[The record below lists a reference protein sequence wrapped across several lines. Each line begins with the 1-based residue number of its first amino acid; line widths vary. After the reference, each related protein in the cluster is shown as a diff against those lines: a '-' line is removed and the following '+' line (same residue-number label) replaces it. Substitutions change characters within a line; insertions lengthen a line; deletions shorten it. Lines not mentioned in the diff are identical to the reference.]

1 MLEEKNAGDLDP
13 FQDLYDELEEEQVD
27 ENLPVPNE
35 HGLYEQYRFVADPG
49 QTLLRIDKFLVC
61 RITKVS
67 RNRIQEA
74 ADAGQIV
81 VNGKPVK
88 SNYRVKPNDIVT
100 VLVTYP
106 PQNTELIPED
116 LPLDILYEDNDVMVV
131 NKPAGMV
138 VHPGHGNFSGT
149 LVNALAWHFK
159 ENPLFPTDDPRPG
172 LVHRIDKNTSGL
184 LVIAKNP
191 EAKANLGKQFF
202 EKTTQRLYTALI
214 WGNPEAEAGTIEG
227 HIGRNPKERQQMMV
241 FPDGSQGKPA
251 VTHYRVLERFGYV
264 SLVEC
269 KLETGRT
276 HQIRAHMKHIGHP
289 LFNDAR
295 YGGNEVLKGTT
306 FAKYKQFVKNCFD
319 ICNRQALHARTLGF
333 QHPVTKESLMFES
346 PLPDDMT
353 KLIEK
358 WRGYVSSRLIEE

>member
-1 MLEEKNAGDLDP
+1 MEEPELIGLMDDE
-13 FQDLYDELEEEQVD
+13 QDEFDGILTSDEE
-27 ENLPVPNE
+27 
-35 HGLYEQYRFVADPG
+35 GKLYEQYRFVADSG

-67 RNRIQEA
+67 RSRIQEA
-74 ADAGQIV
+74 ADAGQIL
-81 VNGKPVK
+81 VNDKVVK
-88 SNYRVKPNDIVT
+88 SNYRVKPNDVVVVMVT
-100 VLVTYP
+100 RP
-106 PQNTELIPED
+106 PMDTELIPEEI
-116 LPLDILYEDNDVMVV
+116 PLDIVYEDSDLLLV

-172 LVHRIDKNTSGL
+172 LVHRIDKNTTGL

-191 EAKANLGKQFF
+191 EAKANLGWQFF
-202 EKTTQRLYTALI
+202 HKTTHRLYTALV
-214 WGNPEAEAGTIEG
+214 WGTIESDSG
-227 HIGRNPKERQQMMV
+227 TITGNIGRNPKDRLQMLV
-241 FPDGSQGKPA
+241 FPDGSLGKHA
-251 VTHYRVLERFGYV
+251 VTHYRVLERLGYV
-264 SLVEC
+264 TLVEC
-269 KLETGRT
+269 ELETGRT

-306 FAKYKQFVKNCFD
+306 FSKYKQFVKNCFD

-333 QHPVTKESLMFES
+333 KHPTTGEFMEFEC
-346 PLPDDMT
+346 PIPMDMT
-353 KLIEK
+353 ALIEK
-358 WRGYVSSRLIEE
+358 WRGYVASRDIE